1 MDPLHC
7 DMCENICPNTRSYK
21 KAYFSTT
28 QYGGILCS
36 TGCCISYM
44 IRCRKN
50 KIKTNKKLDYEG
62 DIKIIHTRGYVNRK

>member
-36 TGCCISYM
+36 TECCISYM
-44 IRCRKN
+44 IHCRIN
-50 KIKTNKKLDYEG
+50 KKKTNKKSEYEG
-62 DIKIIHTRGYVNRK
+62 DIKIIHTRGNVIRK